1 MHATVKLDPLTSLR
15 FFAAAMIVLGHS
27 HRLFGSL
34 GLATHLSLAQGVSFF
49 FVLSGFIL
57 AYNYP
62 TLTTRAEV
70 GGFLKA
76 RIARI
81 WPAHIAAIGL
91 LFLLTSDLNLGG
103 LSSTSARYFAAI
115 ANLFLF
121 QSIVPLRD
129 VFLSFNGVAWSIS
142 TEMFFYFAFPLL
154 ITSILPGWKIKL
166 LFLSLIVI
174 LYLWFATAWKV
185 PSDDSLPQLN
195 LMGLLYV
202 NPFVRLLEFFVG
214 VLAYSVYMKFRTAT
228 RDQPL
233 WLFSIAEVLIVGFA
247 LLSIWLSPH
256 ITTFLGWQGDLA
268 NVVHFYLVKSGSFL
282 VFAPLIIIF
291 AFGKGILSRVL
302 SWYFMILLG
311 EISFALYLVHTTVLK
326 WYESNASY
334 FSDWNQ
340 LSKVIGYWLLSLI
353 LAFLLHK
360 SIENPCRKLIL
371 SFSKVKATEAL
382 KEFFSGYQIGYM
394 LLTAIVLIAMKST
407 PILTILP
414 PCPSGGCELIVKK
427 AQFSTTA
434 KFGDY
439 VSLLAIRSQP
449 SANGDQSLDMV
460 FKVERPLPSGHHLAV
475 HMVTLDGTIVTKFD
489 SEIVK
494 NSSLK
499 QGELWAEHI
508 QIPSRFLTPEIV
520 RLGLAIYS
528 DPKSPLSV
536 TYPNT
541 DYDGR
546 RMLVDLPMI
555 IPPPSCPSGGC
566 ELIVMVKE
574 SPLPTAAKFG
584 DYVSLLAIRSQPS
597 SNGDQ
602 SLDMVFKVERPL
614 PSGHHLA
621 VHMVTLDG
629 TIVTKFDSEI
639 VKNRS
644 LKQGELWVEHIQI
657 PSRFLTPEV
666 VRLGLAIY
674 SDPKSPLSVTYPNT
688 DYDGRR
694 MLVDLAMI
702 IPPPSCPSGE
712 CELIVK
718 ESPLPTAAKFGDYV
732 SLLAIR
738 SKPSTDGDQ
747 SLDMV
752 FKVERPLPSGHHLA
766 VHMVAADG
774 SIVTKFDSEIVKN
787 RSLKQGEL
795 WAEHIQIPSRFLT
808 PQVVK
813 LGLAIY
819 YDPKSPLPVTYP
831 NTDYDGKRMLVDLA
845 MIGLVK

>member
-34 GLATHLSLAQGVSFF
+34 GLAKNLSLAQGVSFF

-70 GGFLKA
+70 GSFLKA

-103 LSSTSARYFAAI
+103 LPSTSARYFAAI

-121 QSIVPLRD
+121 QSIVPLKD

-166 LFLSLIVI
+166 LFLSLIVT
-174 LYLWFATAWKV
+174 LYLWFATAWGV
-185 PSDDSLPQLN
+185 PSDDALPQLN

-202 NPFVRLLEFFVG
+202 NPLVRLLEFFVG
-214 VLAYSVYMKFRTAT
+214 VLACNVYMKFRVTT
-228 RDQPL
+228 SEQPM
-233 WLFSIAEVLIVGFA
+233 WLFSIAEVVIVGLA
-247 LLSIWLSPH
+247 LLSMWLSPRS
-256 ITTFLGWQGDLA
+256 TTFLGWQGDLA
-268 NVVHFYLVKSGSFL
+268 NVVNYYLVKSGSFL

-291 AFGKGILSRVL
+291 AFGKGMLSRVL
-302 SWYFMILLG
+302 SWSLMILLG

-340 LSKVIGYWLLSLI
+340 LSKVIGYWLLSLF

-371 SFSKVKATEAL
+371 SFSKVKTTEAW
-382 KEFFSGYQIGYM
+382 KGFFSGYQAVYI
-394 LLTAIVLIAMKST
+394 LLTAIVLIAMKTT
-407 PILTILP
+407 PMLIMLP
-414 PCPSGGCELIVKK
+414 PCPSGGCELIVKE

-439 VSLLAIRSQP
+439 VSLQAIRSQP

-460 FKVERPLPSGHHLAV
+460 FKVERSLPSGHRLAV
-475 HMVTLDGTIVTKFD
+475 HMVATDGSIVTQFD
-489 SEIVK
+489 FSIVK
-494 NSSLK
+494 NNSLK
-499 QGELWAEHI
+499 QGELWLEHVE
-508 QIPSRFLTPEIV
+508 IPSRFLTPQV
-520 RLGLAIYS
+520 
-528 DPKSPLSV
+528 
-536 TYPNT
+536 
-541 DYDGR
+541 
-546 RMLVDLPMI
+546 
-555 IPPPSCPSGGC
+555 
-566 ELIVMVKE
+566 VK
-574 SPLPTAAKFG
+574 
-584 DYVSLLAIRSQPS
+584 
-597 SNGDQ
+597 
-602 SLDMVFKVERPL
+602 
-614 PSGHHLA
+614 
-621 VHMVTLDG
+621 
-629 TIVTKFDSEI
+629 
-639 VKNRS
+639 
-644 LKQGELWVEHIQI
+644 
-657 PSRFLTPEV
+657 
-666 VRLGLAIY
+666 LGLAIY

-702 IPPPSCPSGE
+702 IPSPSCPSGG

-738 SKPSTDGDQ
+738 SQPSANGDQ
-747 SLDMV
+747 FLDMV

-774 SIVTKFDSEIVKN
+774 SIVTQLDSEIVKN
-787 RSLKQGEL
+787 SSLKQGEL

-819 YDPKSPLPVTYP
+819 SDPKSPLPVTYP
-831 NTDYDGKRMLVDLA
+831 NTDYGRKRMLVDLA
-845 MIGLVK
+845 MIGLLK